1 MRLRRPDGGRSIAQ
15 DAVGRGPWGG
25 ARPRSTN
32 PGTRTRLLDNV
43 ADSFADAFAA
53 FVAVRLHLGAGKGRG
68 ATASATRLF
77 TWPRIDANG

>member
-1 MRLRRPDGGRSIAQ
+1 M
-15 DAVGRGPWGG
+15 
-25 ARPRSTN
+25 
-32 PGTRTRLLDNV
+32 DNV